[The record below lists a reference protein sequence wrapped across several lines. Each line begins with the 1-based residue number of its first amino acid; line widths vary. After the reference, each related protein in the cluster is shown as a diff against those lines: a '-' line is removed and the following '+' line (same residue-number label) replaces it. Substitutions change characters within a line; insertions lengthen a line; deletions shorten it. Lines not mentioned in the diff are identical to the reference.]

1 MPDSWEIIYGL
12 DPSDPSDAASDRDN
26 DGVTALDEFLAGTIP
41 SGSIDLDGNE
51 QYDALTDGLLLLRGM
66 FGLDGAALVTG
77 TVASD
82 AVYTDSVDIEYR
94 IELLGELA
102 DVDGN
107 GQIDALTDGLL
118 ALRYLFGLEG
128 DTLINGVVAAD
139 ATRTTAE
146 EIEAHLETLMPAQ

>member
-1 MPDSWEIIYGL
+1 M
-12 DPSDPSDAASDRDN
+12 
-26 DGVTALDEFLAGTIP
+26 TALDEFLAGTIP

-94 IELLGELA
+94 IELLGEL
-102 DVDGN
+102 GC
-107 GQIDALTDGLL
+107 
-118 ALRYLFGLEG
+118 
-128 DTLINGVVAAD
+128 
-139 ATRTTAE
+139 
-146 EIEAHLETLMPAQ
+146 

>member
-1 MPDSWEIIYGL
+1 MYHNS
-12 DPSDPSDAASDRDN
+12 S
-26 DGVTALDEFLAGTIP
+26 LAY
-41 SGSIDLDGNE
+41 N
-51 QYDALTDGLLLLRGM
+51 
-66 FGLDGAALVTG
+66 
-77 TVASD
+77 
-82 AVYTDSVDIEYR
+82 VDIEYR

-139 ATRTTAE
+139 ATRNTAE
-146 EIEAHLETLMPAQ
+146 EIEAHLEALMPVTNLNDN